1 MDTKRRIAR
10 CAGQGTV
17 EYVGLVLVIAA
28 LMAVGMITID
38 RIRAPT
44 HLATADPDAQRVALI
59 ALLGTPPQ
67 QEPRRGWAA
76 NLAGRA
82 GHLVVTAVRGR
93 DAFVA
98 GFTRA
103 AIADLRAL
111 THDPVGTLLGSPGDG
126 IGLITA
132 VMHPVATARA
142 QAADLRRYAGE
153 LRAMDPDDAWVRLMG
168 DLGAV
173 GEDVAL
179 ARGRRTILKRAVRV
193 GRQMRRRDPE
203 ITPPVVAHN

>member
-1 MDTKRRIAR
+1 M
-10 CAGQGTV
+10 
-17 EYVGLVLVIAA
+17 GLVLVIAA

-44 HLATADPDAQRVALI
+44 RLAAADPDAQRVALI

-103 AIADLRAL
+103 AIADLRSL

-142 QAADLRRYAGE
+142 R
-153 LRAMDPDDAWVRLMG
+153 
-168 DLGAV
+168 
-173 GEDVAL
+173 
-179 ARGRRTILKRAVRV
+179 RRTFAA
-193 GRQMRRRDPE
+193 
-203 ITPPVVAHN
+203 TPASFARWTRMTHGFG